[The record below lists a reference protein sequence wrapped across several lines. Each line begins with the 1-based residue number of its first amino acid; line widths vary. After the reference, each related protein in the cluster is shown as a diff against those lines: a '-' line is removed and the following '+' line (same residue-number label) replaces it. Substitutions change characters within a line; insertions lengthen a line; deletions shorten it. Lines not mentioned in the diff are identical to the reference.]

1 MNEKNLSL
9 LKKIIS
15 PSFDD
20 NPLPFDISRL
30 EKIIKEKI
38 PAALKK
44 NAPPN
49 FPELYF
55 DFEYVYSKFYD
66 FLLFN
71 QLIGKKIVALGGGF
85 SSGKST
91 FLNSFLG
98 TGRILPTDINPST
111 SVPAYVIYG
120 EAEKA
125 GAVNTFSSKIEME
138 ISDVRAIAH
147 GFGKDED
154 SAEEFSL
161 GHLLRSIFV
170 ATPKQSYSNI
180 AFLDTPGYSKPDTEN
195 YSAKTDEKI
204 ARSQLNASDYI
215 LWFISADSGTI
226 STDDLKFLA
235 ELDKSIP
242 KWIIINK
249 ADKAPN
255 TNVLN
260 EMKSNV
266 KSATNSAGIKIEDIF
281 TFSRREDT
289 ECDRVQLHEVLTQ
302 LNERKYES
310 DFAYNFKKLFTA
322 CKEHYEQKL
331 YEENLFMSRFNRV
344 LTLAGDDS
352 EITSCLL
359 DLADIIKNNVAT
371 LKAEKN
377 NLEVLQQDFMT
388 ELKVVSDWVNVK
400 SAEPSDKELFSDKIT
415 DSAQILKELT
425 RQSVDSSTAK
435 QIKNFGA
442 IQLNGNINSR
452 RKDYGN
458 ALFDTL
464 KQNKF

>member
-1 MNEKNLSL
+1 MNDKNLSL

-15 PSFDD
+15 PSFEE

-71 QLIGKKIVALGGGF
+71 QLIGKKVIALGGGF

-91 FLNSFLG
+91 FLNSFLR

-125 GAVNTFSSKIEME
+125 GAVNAFSAKIDME
-138 ISDVRAIAH
+138 ISDVKSIAH
-147 GFGKDED
+147 DFGKDED
-154 SAEEFSL
+154 SSEEFSL

-226 STDDLKFLA
+226 SVDDLKFLT
-235 ELDKSIP
+235 ELDKNIP

-260 EMKSNV
+260 EMKSAV
-266 KSATNSAGIKIEDIF
+266 KSAVNGSGIKIEDIF

-289 ECDRVQLHEVLTQ
+289 ECDRLKIHEVLTQ
-302 LNERKYES
+302 LNERKTES
-310 DFAYNFKKLFTA
+310 DFAYSFKKLFTA
-322 CKEHYEQKL
+322 CKNYYDDELNYEKRRLSLQNRALTFSGGTAEAVDCLNDLVFDTKVAIQKL
-331 YEENLFMSRFNRV
+331 NDLRQNLLNIQLEFFTEIKSVADKVGIKMPEP
-344 LTLAGDDS
+344 S
-352 EITSCLL
+352 EIELL
-359 DLADIIKNNVAT
+359 NIVNPTATIKN
-371 LKAEKN
+371 
-377 NLEVLQQDFMT
+377 
-388 ELKVVSDWVNVK
+388 
-400 SAEPSDKELFSDKIT
+400 
-415 DSAQILKELT
+415 ILKN
-425 RQSVDSSTAK
+425 
-435 QIKNFGA
+435 KNS
-442 IQLNGNINSR
+442 N
-452 RKDYGN
+452 
-458 ALFDTL
+458 
-464 KQNKF
+464 